1 MNDVPSSSSKKPL
14 KILLSPPMNRSFQRK
29 VTVPALNDGG
39 LGYIAA
45 ACKKTGADVAF
56 LSWNTNLDMET
67 FRNKLLEIRPDVV
80 GLKVFTTMFKEAYQ
94 TLRCIRETLPDAI
107 TLIGG
112 PHPSTSRP
120 SDLFIEFDGL
130 LDFAVAGDGEHGL
143 IELLDQVGI
152 AGGRPESRK
161 LSGVPGLIYQ
171 NGVEVCSNEPRLD
184 VELDTLAPVDWTL
197 QEPVWF
203 GSSHGLDKVSTG
215 ALVSDSRGC
224 PGRCG
229 FCMSQIINGAK
240 PRHRS
245 LKHLCA
251 EIEELAHKYGVR
263 VLVFTGNAFL
273 SDVDYVR
280 GLCEWFI
287 KFDTPL
293 EWSCTGSAFDRNLMD
308 PGLLDLMRR
317 AGCTLIYFGI
327 ESGSPEVRKRLCQPI
342 PLDECTKIVNLTAK
356 AGIRAGCYFM
366 FGFPDETIGEMNETI
381 KYAFSLPYYSTSFII
396 CLPLPG
402 SSSYK
407 AVLEQQGIDRID
419 WSKYDFAKPDPLP
432 CRPSPRHVRL
442 KLFEANRLKKSR
454 LAQRVYRFI
463 H

>member
-1 MNDVPSSSSKKPL
+1 MSDVPASSSKKQL
-14 KILLSPPMNRSFQRK
+14 KILLSPPMNRTFERK

-45 ACKKTGADVAF
+45 ACKKAGADVTF
-56 LSWNTNLDMET
+56 FSWNTNMDMET

-94 TLRCIRETLPDAI
+94 TLRCIREAIPDAL

-120 SDLFIEFDGL
+120 SDLFVEFDGL

-143 IELLDQVGI
+143 IELLNQIGI
-152 AGGRPESRK
+152 AGGKPKSPK

-171 NGVEVCSNEPRLD
+171 NGDEVCSNKPRLD

-197 QEPVWF
+197 QEPIWF

-229 FCMSQIINGAK
+229 FCMSQIINGAR

-280 GLCEWFI
+280 ELCEWFI

-327 ESGSPEVRKRLCQPI
+327 ESGCPEVRKRLCQPI
-342 PLDECTKIVNLTAK
+342 PLDDCTKIVKLTAK

-366 FGFPDETIGEMNETI
+366 LGFPDETMDEMNETI
-381 KYAFSLPYYSTSFII
+381 KYAYSLPYSSVHFII

-432 CRPSPRHVRL
+432 CRASPRQVRR
-442 KLFEANRLKKSR
+442 KLFEANMLKRSR
-454 LAQRVYRFI
+454 LAQRVYRLI

>member
-1 MNDVPSSSSKKPL
+1 MNDVPSLSGKKPI
-14 KILLSPPMNRSFQRK
+14 KILLSPPMNRTLHRK
-29 VTVPALNDGG
+29 VTVPALNDEG
-39 LGYIAA
+39 LGYLAA
-45 ACKKTGADVAF
+45 ACKEAGADVSF
-56 LSWNTNLDMET
+56 LTWNTNLDMET
-67 FRNKLLEIRPDVV
+67 FRNKLFEIRPDVV
-80 GLKVFTTMFKEAYQ
+80 GLTVFTTMFKEAHA

-112 PHPSTSRP
+112 PHPSTSRS
-120 SDLFIEFDGL
+120 SDLFVEFEGL
-130 LDFAVAGDGEHGL
+130 LDYAFAGDGEHGL
-143 IELLDQVGI
+143 VELLDQVSI
-152 AGGRPESRK
+152 AGGKPDSRM
-161 LSGVPGLIYQ
+161 LSAVPGLIYQ
-171 NGVEVCSNEPRLD
+171 NEVKVCNNEPRLD
-184 VELDTLAPVDWTL
+184 VELDTLAPVDWEL

-215 ALVSDSRGC
+215 ALISDSRGC
-224 PGRCG
+224 PARCG
-229 FCMSQIINGAK
+229 FCMSQKISGAK
-240 PRHRS
+240 PRHHGLER
-245 LKHLCA
+245 LCA

-263 VLVFTGNAFL
+263 VLVFTGNAFM

-280 GLCEWFI
+280 ELCEWFI

-293 EWSCTGSAFDRNLMD
+293 EWSCTGSAYDRNLTK

-327 ESGSPEVRKRLCQPI
+327 ESGSPAVRKRLHQPI
-342 PLDECTKIVNLTAK
+342 PLEECTNIVKLTAK

-381 KYAFSLPYYSTSFII
+381 KYAFSLPYSSVSFII

-432 CRPSPRHVRL
+432 CKPSPRQVRR
-442 KLFEANRLKKSR
+442 KLFEANVLKRSR
-454 LAQRVYRFI
+454 LAQRVYRCI

>member
-1 MNDVPSSSSKKPL
+1 MNDVPSSSSKKL
-14 KILLSPPMNRSFQRK
+14 KVLLSPPMGRTFQRK

-45 ACKKTGADVAF
+45 ACKKTGADVSF

-80 GLKVFTTMFKEAYQ
+80 GLKVFTTMFKAAHK
-94 TLRCIRETLPDAI
+94 TLCCVRETLPDAI

-120 SDLFIEFDGL
+120 SDLFVEFDGL
-130 LDFAVAGDGEHGL
+130 LDYAIAGDGEHGL
-143 IELLDQVGI
+143 IELLDQASI
-152 AGGRPESRK
+152 AGGKPESQK
-161 LSGVPGLIYQ
+161 LSAVPGLIYQ
-171 NGVEVCSNEPRLD
+171 NEVKICSNEPRLD

-215 ALVSDSRGC
+215 ALISDSRGC
-224 PGRCG
+224 PARCG
-229 FCMSQIINGAK
+229 FCMSQTINGPK

-245 LKHLCA
+245 MENLCA
-251 EIEELAHKYGVR
+251 EIEEVAHKYGVR

-280 GLCEWFI
+280 ELCEWFI
-287 KFDTPL
+287 KFDTPM
-293 EWSCTGSAFDRNLMD
+293 EWSCTGSAYDRNLLE

-327 ESGSPEVRKRLCQPI
+327 ESGSPEVRKRLHQPI
-342 PLDECTKIVNLTAK
+342 PLEDCTNIVQLTAK

-366 FGFPDETIGEMNETI
+366 FGFPDETIGEMIETI
-381 KYAFSLPYYSTSFII
+381 NYAYSLPYSLVSFII

-407 AVLEQQGIDRID
+407 AILEQQGIDRID

-432 CRPSPRHVRL
+432 CKPSPKQVRR
-442 KLFEANRLKKSR
+442 KLFEANMLKRSK
-454 LAQRVYRFI
+454 LVQRIYRFI

>member
-1 MNDVPSSSSKKPL
+1 MNEVPSSSSNKPL
-14 KILLSPPMNRSFQRK
+14 KILLSPPMNRTFQRK

-45 ACKKTGADVAF
+45 ACKKAGVDVSF
-56 LSWNTNLDMET
+56 LSWNSNLDIEA
-67 FRNKLLEIRPDVV
+67 FRKKLLEIRPDVV
-80 GLKVFTTMFKEAYQ
+80 GLKVFTTMFKEAHA

-120 SDLFIEFDGL
+120 SDLFVEFEGL
-130 LDFAVAGDGEHGL
+130 LDYAIAGDGEHGL
-143 IELLDQVGI
+143 AGLLDQVSI
-152 AGGRPESRK
+152 AGGKPESQK
-161 LSGVPGLIYQ
+161 LSEVPGLIYQ
-171 NGVEVCSNEPRLD
+171 NEVKVCSNEPRLD
-184 VELDTLAPVDWTL
+184 VELDTLAPVDWNL

-215 ALVSDSRGC
+215 ALISDSRGC
-224 PGRCG
+224 PAQCG
-229 FCMSQIINGAK
+229 FCMSQTINGPK

-245 LKHLCA
+245 MENLCA
-251 EIEELAHKYGVR
+251 EIEEVAHKHGVR
-263 VLVFTGNAFL
+263 VLVFTGNAFM

-280 GLCEWFI
+280 ELCEWFI

-293 EWSCTGSAFDRNLMD
+293 EWSCTGSAFDCNLMK
-308 PGLLDLMRR
+308 PGLLDLMCR
-317 AGCTLIYFGI
+317 AGCTLIYYGI
-327 ESGSPEVRKRLCQPI
+327 ESGSPEVRKRLHQPI
-342 PLDECTKIVNLTAK
+342 PLDECTNIVKLTAK

-366 FGFPDETIGEMNETI
+366 FGFPDETIAEMNETI
-381 KYAFSLPYYSTSFII
+381 NYAFSLPYSSVSFII

-432 CRPSPRHVRL
+432 CRPSPRQVRR
-442 KLFEANRLKKSR
+442 KLFEANMLKRSK
-454 LAQRVYRFI
+454 LAQRVYKFI